1 MWPFSRTYT
10 YIYRTSVV
18 EILQPV
24 HLYPTYSAQTE
35 FCNVQARIV
44 IRGWTRILG
53 AGVEGFPRV
62 RSAVCDAEKPCFWI
76 DECSSLGVTYYILL
90 ILDVACTGDCT
101 RLEAHDRG

>member
-1 MWPFSRTYT
+1 M
-10 YIYRTSVV
+10 
-18 EILQPV
+18 
-24 HLYPTYSAQTE
+24 
-35 FCNVQARIV
+35 

-76 DECSSLGVTYYILL
+76 DKCSSLGVTYYILL